1 MDHSAAG
8 SRELAALVDSRAKRA
23 EDDSS
28 VAKKSIEER
37 LGYLG
42 LDIDDLKLLAELR
55 PALEAHVDGIVDA
68 FHRQLLLFPETR
80 RLFLEPHAKEKFFAG
95 RRHYMMSLA
104 DTQFGDDYLRERER
118 SAITQ
123 ERAGLGPEWTIRL
136 AVLYFT
142 LLAPV
147 VGREFS
153 HDMDKATRVVTA
165 LAARMALDVEVA
177 IESYIERHEQGLAYL
192 TDELARQSRI
202 LQRSLREQGVA
213 LQQTTARARA
223 AEELASIAT
232 LVAGLAHEIGT
243 PMSVI
248 QGHAKMLEGSVAG
261 DDAKWRL
268 QTIQDQIAR
277 ISRIIHTLLELAHPR
292 RSRSE
297 RVELAP
303 LLDQTLSFVSERLE
317 HGGVRV
323 KQTLQPAVA
332 VMGDPER
339 LQQLFLNLFLN
350 AADAMP
356 GGGELRIEI
365 GESEGG
371 VRVRVADT
379 GVGVAAADLERIFEP
394 FYTTKEAG
402 HGSGLGLMVCKGIV
416 ADHGGRID
424 VKSELGAGTEFTI
437 TLRPPGAGSG
447 SG

>member
-1 MDHSAAG
+1 MP
-8 SRELAALVDSRAKRA
+8 
-23 EDDSS
+23 
-28 VAKKSIEER
+28 KKTIEER

-42 LDIDDLKLLAELR
+42 LDTEELKLLSELR
-55 PALEAHVDGIVDA
+55 PVLEVHVDDIVDA

-80 RLFLEPHAKEKFFAG
+80 RLFLDPRIKERFVTG

-104 DTQFGDDYLRERER
+104 DIQFGEAYLRERER
-118 SAITQ
+118 SSVTQ

-136 AVLYFT
+136 AVLYFS

-147 VGREFS
+147 VGREFANEPE
-153 HDMDKATRVVTA
+153 KLARIVTA
-165 LAARMALDVEVA
+165 LGARMALDVEVA

-192 TDELARQSRI
+192 ADELARQSRI
-202 LQRSLREQGVA
+202 LQRSLREQGLA

-268 QTIQDQIAR
+268 QTIQEQIAR
-277 ISRIIHTLLELAHPR
+277 ISRIIHTLLEIAHPR
-292 RSRSE
+292 SSRTE

-303 LLDQTLSFVSERLE
+303 LLSQTLAFVSERLE
-317 HGGVRV
+317 RSGVRV
-323 KQTLQPAVA
+323 KQTLQPGVRLD
-332 VMGDPER
+332 GDPER
-339 LQQLFLNLFLN
+339 LQQLFLNLLLN

-356 GGGELRIEI
+356 GGGEVRVEL
-365 GESEGG
+365 GESEAG
-371 VRVRVADT
+371 VWVRVADT
-379 GVGVAAADLERIFEP
+379 GIGIAKADLDRIFEP
-394 FYTTKEAG
+394 FFTTKEAG

-424 VKSELGAGTEFTI
+424 VKSEPGAGTEFTI
-437 TLRPPGAGSG
+437 VLRPAGKSRD
-447 SG
+447 

>member
-1 MDHSAAG
+1 M
-8 SRELAALVDSRAKRA
+8 
-23 EDDSS
+23 
-28 VAKKSIEER
+28 AKKSIEER
-37 LGYLG
+37 LSYLG
-42 LDIDDLKLLAELR
+42 LDPEELSLLGELR
-55 PALEAHVDGIVDA
+55 PVLEAHVDDIVEA

-80 RLFLEPHAKEKFFAG
+80 RLFLEPNVKERFVAG
-95 RRHYMMSLA
+95 RRQYMLSLA
-104 DTQFGDDYLRERER
+104 DTHFGDDYLRERER
-118 SAITQ
+118 SAVTQ

-142 LLAPV
+142 LLAPI

-153 HDMDKATRVVTA
+153 HDFEKLTRIVTA

-177 IESYIERHEQGLAYL
+177 IESYIERHEQGLSYL
-192 TDELARQSRI
+192 ADELARQSRI
-202 LQRSLREQGVA
+202 LQRSLREQSVA

-248 QGHAKMLEGSVAG
+248 QGHAKLLEGNVAG
-261 DDAKWRL
+261 EDAKWRL

-277 ISRIIHTLLELAHPR
+277 ISRIIHTLLEIAHPR

-297 RVELAP
+297 RVDLAA

-317 HGGVRV
+317 NRGVRV
-323 KQTLQPAVA
+323 KQAFQRAV
-332 VMGDPER
+332 VVTGDPER

-356 GGGELRIEI
+356 GGGELRVELS
-365 GESEGG
+365 ESEAGVS
-371 VRVRVADT
+371 VRVGDT
-379 GVGVAAADLERIFEP
+379 GVGIALADLERIFEP

-402 HGSGLGLMVCKGIV
+402 HGNGLGLMVCRGIV

-424 VKSELGAGTEFTI
+424 VKSEPGAGTEFTI
-437 TLRPPGAGSG
+437 QLRPSGATGS
-447 SG
+447 